1 MDHKADKFSLRC
13 DERIDL
19 FRELLKIPFFKW
31 ATGRYEKNTPVSQ
44 QFKLDHGSIHSMSS
58 SHVAGC
64 GQLRR
69 RRDGTRWSRARIAD
83 VDPDQPLQ

>member
-44 QFKLDHGSIHSMSS
+44 QFKFDHGNIHPMSS
-58 SHVAGC
+58 SQGQR

-69 RRDGTRWSRARIAD
+69 RRNGMCWLRARIAD
-83 VDPDQPLQ
+83 VDPDHPL